1 MTGMEGPP
9 LVVFGDEWGRHVS
22 SMQHLF
28 RHLVTARPVIWV
40 NGIGHRAPS
49 LTGTDLSRA
58 WEKLGKVVR
67 RPETPISPQAAVASR
82 DDRAAAPLTVIEP
95 RVLPWH
101 HRPMVAAWN
110 AHWLSTTIRTVLAKH
125 GLTEPPMIITGSPPS
140 VLVFGRLG
148 ERGTV
153 YFCMDDFLHLPG
165 ISVNMIGPLEERLL
179 GRVDA
184 VVATAEALTQSKRP
198 RSGEVHYLPQGVNF
212 EHFATPRPV
221 PLEMAS
227 LPRPIVG
234 FAGGISE
241 CCNLELIDRIAATYS
256 GGSVVLVGPVTIP
269 AERLEAIRRP
279 NVHLLGPRPYADL
292 PGYVQ
297 AFDVGI
303 IPYLL
308 NDWTRAVD
316 PLKLLEYLAA
326 GLPVVTTPLPE
337 AEKYRSAILVANG
350 GDFVAAV
357 GAVCHDR
364 RPDDR
369 ANRVALAQRNSWAE
383 RARVFSDILDGVR
396 RRAP

>member
-9 LVVFGDEWGRHVS
+9 LVVFGDDWGRHVS

-28 RHLVTARPVIWV
+28 RHLIPTRPVVWV

-49 LTGTDLSRA
+49 LTGTDVRRG
-58 WEKLGKVVR
+58 WEKLGKIVR
-67 RPETPISPQAAVASR
+67 RTDPVPSRSPV
-82 DDRAAAPLTVIEP
+82 AAADNGCAMPLEVIEP

-101 HRPMVAAWN
+101 HRPLAAAWN
-110 AHWLSTTIRTVLAKH
+110 ARWLSTKIRSVLAKH

-165 ISVNMIGPLEERLL
+165 ISVEMIGPLEERLL
-179 GRVDA
+179 RRVDA
-184 VVATAEALTQSKRP
+184 VVATAEVLTHSKRP
-198 RSGEVHYLPQGVNF
+198 SSGEVHYLPQGVNF

-221 PLEMAS
+221 PLELAA
-227 LPRPIVG
+227 LPRPMVG
-234 FAGGISE
+234 FAGGVSE
-241 CCNLELIDRIAATYS
+241 CCDLDLINRLAVAYS
-256 GGSVVLVGPVTIP
+256 GGSVVLVGPITIP

-279 NVHLLGPRPYADL
+279 NVHLLGPRAYADL

-337 AEKYRSAILVANG
+337 AQKYRDAVRVADD

-357 GAVCHDR
+357 GAACRDGG
-364 RPDDR
+364 PEDR
-369 ANRVALAQRNSWAE
+369 AKRIALAQRNSWVE
-383 RARVFSDILDGVR
+383 RARVFSGILDGVR
-396 RRAP
+396 RRVA

>member
-1 MTGMEGPP
+1 MTGLEGPP
-9 LVVFGDEWGRHVS
+9 LVVFGDDWGRHVS

-28 RHLVTARPVIWV
+28 RHLIGTRPVVWV

-49 LTGTDLSRA
+49 FTRTDLRRG
-58 WEKLGKVVR
+58 WEKLGKIVG
-67 RPETPISPQAAVASR
+67 RPE
-82 DDRAAAPLTVIEP
+82 AAPSQTLGASDDDGGAVPLEVIEP

-101 HRPMVAAWN
+101 NRPLAAAWN
-110 AHWLSTTIRTVLAKH
+110 TRWLSTKIRTVLVKH

-165 ISVNMIGPLEERLL
+165 ISVDMIGPLEERLL
-179 GRVDA
+179 RRVDA
-184 VVATAEALTQSKRP
+184 VVATAEVLTHSKRP
-198 RSGEVHYLPQGVNF
+198 SSGEVHYLTQGVNF
-212 EHFATPRPV
+212 EHFATPRPI
-221 PLEMAS
+221 PPELAT

-234 FAGGISE
+234 FAGGVSE
-241 CCNLELIDRIAATYS
+241 CCDLDLINRIAATYS

-279 NVHLLGPRPYADL
+279 NIHLLGPRPYADL

-297 AFDVGI
+297 GFDVGI

-308 NDWTRAVD
+308 NDWTKAVD

-337 AEKYRSAILVANG
+337 AQKYRDAVLMADDD
-350 GDFVAAV
+350 DFVAAV
-357 GAVCHDR
+357 GAACRDHG
-364 RPDDR
+364 PDDR
-369 ANRVALAQRNSWAE
+369 AKRIALAEGNSWVE
-383 RARVFSDILDGVR
+383 RARVFSGILEAVR
-396 RRAP
+396 RRAA